1 MENYEIERKFLIKDL
16 PENLDDY
23 DYLLIEQGYLST
35 NPVVRVRK
43 SNDDY
48 YLTYKSKGLMI
59 KEEYNLPLTKESY
72 DHLLQKADGN
82 IITKRRY
89 LIPYEKYTIELDIF
103 VRPVPL
109 ILAEVEFDSVEEAN
123 NFIMPDWF
131 EEDVTGNAEY
141 SNSVMSRRKYK

>member
-123 NFIMPDWF
+123 SFIMPDWF